1 MIGNFPRI
9 MINLNQLRA
18 FYQVAKYQNVSLA
31 ARHLFVSQPAV
42 TAQVKL
48 FEDSCGLKLFKK
60 KGRKLHLTDEG
71 KTLFNHARK
80 IFEYEQKIEDAVEQ
94 MKELKQGS
102 LRLGS
107 ARTYARY
114 FMPFLLTGFR
124 NAHPHIKI
132 HLDEGSSANMI
143 QSLIDL
149 KNEVVIIAKA
159 EENSNIAFIPFSR
172 EELVLILSP
181 HHHLASKDTIRF
193 KELADEPIIMK
204 DPGSGSRRLVDELF
218 SKNDCRPNILMETG
232 DAEIIKLL
240 VQHGEGVSFLVKEA
254 VAVELQDHKLATVS
268 LKNETVFLDVN
279 IAYLKNQP
287 LSPPAQAFLVSLE
300 NLGTKK
306 MRFEGMGALMAKM
319 IAEEKS

>member
-1 MIGNFPRI
+1 

-18 FYQVAKYQNVSLA
+18 FYQVAKCQNVSLA
-31 ARHLFVSQPAV
+31 ARQLFVSQPAV

-48 FEDSCGLKLFKK
+48 FEESCGLKLFKR
-60 KGRKLHLTDEG
+60 KGRNLILTDEG
-71 KTLFNHARK
+71 ETLFSFSKK
-80 IFEYEQKIEDAVEQ
+80 IFEYEQKIEDAVTQ
-94 MKELKQGS
+94 MQELKKGS

-124 NAHPHIKI
+124 DAFPHIKI
-132 HLDEGSSANMI
+132 HLDEGSSREMI
-143 QSLIDL
+143 HSLIEL

-159 EENSNIAFIPFSR
+159 DEHPNIAFVPFSR
-172 EELVLILSP
+172 EELVLILP
-181 HHHLASKDTIRF
+181 PNHRLTNRGRIGFEQFAQ
-193 KELADEPIIMK
+193 EPIIMK
-204 DPGSGSRRLVDELF
+204 DPGSGTRKLVDELF
-218 SKNDCRPNILMETG
+218 AENECSPNILMETG

-254 VAVELQDHKLATVS
+254 VAVELQEKKLVTVP
-268 LKNETVFLDVN
+268 LKKDSIFLDVS

-287 LSPPAQAFLVSLE
+287 LSPPAQAFLNSLE

-306 MRFEGMGALMAKM
+306 MRFQGMGALMAKM
-319 IAEEKS
+319 LAEER

>member
-1 MIGNFPRI
+1 

-18 FYQVAKYQNVSLA
+18 FYQVAKCQNVSLA

-48 FEDSCGLKLFKK
+48 FEDNCGLKLFKK
-60 KGRKLHLTDEG
+60 KGRQLYLTDEG
-71 KTLFNHARK
+71 KTLFNYARK

-132 HLDEGSSANMI
+132 HLDQGSSADMI

-149 KNEVVIIAKA
+149 KNEVVIVARA
-159 EENSNIAFIPFSR
+159 EENSNITFIPFSR
-172 EELVLILSP
+172 EELVLILP
-181 HHHLASKDTIRF
+181 PNHRLANKDVIGF
-193 KELADEPIIMK
+193 KQLADEPIIMK
-204 DPGSGSRRLVDELF
+204 DPGSGSRKLVDELF
-218 SKNDCRPNILMETG
+218 AKNDCRPNILMETG

-240 VQHGEGVSFLVKEA
+240 VQHGEGISFLVKEA
-254 VAVELQDHKLATVS
+254 VAVELQGQKLVTVP
-268 LKNETVFLDVN
+268 LKNKPVFLDVN

-287 LSPPAQAFLVSLE
+287 LSPPAQAFLKDLE

-306 MRFEGMGALMAKM
+306 MRFQGMGALMAKLL
-319 IAEEKS
+319 AEEK

>member
-1 MIGNFPRI
+1 

-18 FYQVAKYQNVSLA
+18 FYQVAKCQNVSLA
-31 ARHLFVSQPAV
+31 ARQLFVSQPAV

-48 FEDSCGLKLFKK
+48 FEESCGLKLFKR
-60 KGRKLHLTDEG
+60 KGRNLILTDEG
-71 KTLFNHARK
+71 ETIFNFSKK
-80 IFEYEQKIEDAVEQ
+80 IFEYEQKIEDAVAQ
-94 MKELKQGS
+94 MKELKKGS

-124 NAHPHIKI
+124 DAFPHIKI
-132 HLDEGSSANMI
+132 HLDEGSSREMI
-143 QSLIDL
+143 HSLIEL

-159 EENSNIAFIPFSR
+159 DEHPNIAFVPFSR
-172 EELVLILSP
+172 EELVLILP
-181 HHHLASKDTIRF
+181 PNHRLTNRGRIGFEQFAQ
-193 KELADEPIIMK
+193 EPIIMK
-204 DPGSGSRRLVDELF
+204 DPGSGTRKLVDELF
-218 SKNDCRPNILMETG
+218 AENECSPNILMETG

-254 VAVELQDHKLATVS
+254 VAVELQEKKLVTVP
-268 LKNETVFLDVN
+268 LKKDSIFLDVS

-287 LSPPAQAFLVSLE
+287 LSPPAQAFLNSLE

-306 MRFEGMGALMAKM
+306 MRFQGMGALMAKM
-319 IAEEKS
+319 LAEER